1 LQTDKA
7 AYLLRQYFF
16 SNLHDRLSTRPFL
29 SQIAKKWLAFQVR
42 SLFLSHFPS
51 LCWMVINIHKR
62 TEVDPAGDCMKS
74 YILSSSAYSVPDW
87 WLSFSRVNTY
97 YLKKALILVA
107 RVRVILFFISRDG
120 CRLRSF
126 GCAVNPCCGAEP

>member
-1 LQTDKA
+1 
-7 AYLLRQYFF
+7 
-16 SNLHDRLSTRPFL
+16 
-29 SQIAKKWLAFQVR
+29 
-42 SLFLSHFPS
+42 
-51 LCWMVINIHKR
+51 MVINIHKR

-107 RVRVILFFISRDG
+107 RVRVILFLFPEMVVDLDHLVVQLIHAVEQSHSRG
-120 CRLRSF
+120 VCHGEKHF
-126 GCAVNPCCGAEP
+126 F